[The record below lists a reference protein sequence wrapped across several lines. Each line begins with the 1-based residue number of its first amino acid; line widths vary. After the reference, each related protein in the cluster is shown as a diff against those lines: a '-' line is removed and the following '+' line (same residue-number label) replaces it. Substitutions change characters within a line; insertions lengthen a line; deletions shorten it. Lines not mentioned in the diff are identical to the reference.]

1 MGEGILYK
9 LCGYEGK
16 IFPPLPSETYQG
28 DIWVR
33 ISDPWEK
40 SAPRKICETLF
51 WLETSKNDHSK
62 GGGAYGTKRIWNTEA
77 KSSQIYKFKYAQ
89 VTKQLNH
96 LNHIKWHRRCKSDF
110 LVDKCK

>member
-62 GGGAYGTKRIWNTEA
+62 GGGGGGIWNKE
-77 KSSQIYKFKYAQ
+77 
-89 VTKQLNH
+89 H
-96 LNHIKWHRRCKSDF
+96 MEH
-110 LVDKCK
+110 